1 MLDGLSGTLRPFGQP
16 FLEITVI
23 PGNSDTRDGVLFCLP
38 FVAAFI
44 IFLVFPIV
52 FGFFISF
59 FRWDI
64 LSSRQWI
71 GFDNYIRMFSD
82 KTFYTSLWHTIF
94 FVLVST
100 PLLLVIG
107 FLMALFVTS
116 RSVLKGTA
124 ENVFFLPYILSITV
138 IATLWAWLFQ
148 RSYGLFNGIIVY
160 FGGNPVNWLTSS
172 DTAMWSIIIATLW
185 WTAGFNMVL
194 FSAGIKQISSDI
206 YEAARIDGASYG
218 QTIFKITIPLI
229 RPTTVLCLILQI
241 IA

>member
-116 RSVLKGTA
+116 RSVLNGTA
-124 ENVFFLPYILSITV
+124 ENIFFLPYILSITV
-138 IATLWAWLFQ
+138 IAT
-148 RSYGLFNGIIVY
+148 
-160 FGGNPVNWLTSS
+160 
-172 DTAMWSIIIATLW
+172 
-185 WTAGFNMVL
+185 
-194 FSAGIKQISSDI
+194 
-206 YEAARIDGASYG
+206 
-218 QTIFKITIPLI
+218 
-229 RPTTVLCLILQI
+229 
-241 IA
+241 